1 MKNRILALL
10 LIIILIIATAV
21 CSSAYST
28 DIPTLYVPETR
39 CFRMALELPEQVG
52 SDSEFSAG
60 ASVAK
65 LYKGFDGK
73 GITMLSGVLCYD
85 SELFSVNP
93 TISNADGYTV
103 TVTPS
108 SFTVTFKTPAAAEAL
123 TDLRFSISMN
133 AKHVTDELMTSIER
147 VYVYFDNV
155 SANGDEVYEGIG
167 AIGYTEFVFAEE
179 STSSD
184 ESDASET
191 VSEEQSDESNDKSF
205 DESRDESS
213 REYSEEYSD
222 EFSESDIS
230 AEVSEEVPSETNA
243 EERFEAFID
252 ENCLII
258 MENYICGFT
267 SGIDAAGLMK
277 TYPDITVLHYS
288 NKAEKTGFVSTDD
301 ILLVFDDHGSLIHRF
316 ACVVKGDADR
326 DGSISAGDYIALR
339 MYILKKRDL
348 SAAQL
353 IAADIDGNCRIT
365 AADYISV
372 RKHILG
378 ISDIFGR

>member
-1 MKNRILALL
+1 MKSRILALL
-10 LIIILIIATAV
+10 LLIILIIVTAV

-52 SDSEFSAG
+52 SDSEFSAV

-191 VSEEQSDESNDKSF
+191 VSAEQSDESHDKSF
-205 DESRDESS
+205 DESS

-230 AEVSEEVPSETNA
+230 AEVSEEGPSKTNA
-243 EERFEAFID
+243 EERFGAFID
-252 ENCLII
+252 ENCLMI

-288 NKAEKTGFVSTDD
+288 NKAAKTGFVSTDD

-353 IAADIDGNCRIT
+353 IAADIDGNGRIT